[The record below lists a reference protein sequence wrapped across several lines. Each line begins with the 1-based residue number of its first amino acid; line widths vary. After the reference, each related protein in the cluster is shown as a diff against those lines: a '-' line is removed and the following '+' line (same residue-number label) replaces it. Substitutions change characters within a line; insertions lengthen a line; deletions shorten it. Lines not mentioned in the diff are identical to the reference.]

1 VPGQLADTNT
11 VIVDVGTG
19 FYVEK
24 STAEAIKFY
33 NGKVDDLSKNL
44 GDLEKVVQ
52 GKNENLRIVEEG
64 QSAYTT
70 AHHCHKSL
78 RSFGHLLIQ
87 LRDYSVTAKSNG
99 GTGFYGFSCRMRV
112 SE

>member
-1 VPGQLADTNT
+1 MPGQLADTNT

-24 STAEAIKFY
+24 STAEATKFY
-33 NGKVDDLSKNL
+33 NGKVDDLSKSL

-64 QSAYTT
+64 QSVHTQ
-70 AHHCHKSL
+70 
-78 RSFGHLLIQ
+78 LLVIAT
-87 LRDYSVTAKSNG
+87 RV
-99 GTGFYGFSCRMRV
+99 YGVLDIC
-112 SE
+112 